1 MLVVYMCVVG
11 DLTSGDF
18 TSEGLA
24 SVDFDGNEGCGF
36 GCEGCEFGWEF
47 NPAGSDGV
55 VSLCAVAVVSVPAA
69 LSLRVSGRVSGGAS
83 AGVSALLSVSFA
95 GAAGSS
101 G

>member
-11 DLTSGDF
+11 DLTSGGF

-24 SVDFDGNEGCGF
+24 SGGFDGNEGCGF

-47 NPAGSDGV
+47 NPAGSDGA
-55 VSLCAVAVVSVPAA
+55 VSLCAVAVVSVSTA
-69 LSLRVSGRVSGGAS
+69 LSLRVSGGASVGAS
-83 AGVSALLSVSFA
+83 AILSVAFA
-95 GAAGSS
+95 VVAGSS

>member
-24 SVDFDGNEGCGF
+24 SGGFDGNEGCGF

-47 NPAGSDGV
+47 NPAGSDG
-55 VSLCAVAVVSVPAA
+55 AV
-69 LSLRVSGRVSGGAS
+69 
-83 AGVSALLSVSFA
+83 
-95 GAAGSS
+95 
-101 G
+101 